1 MAIEEMDDAVD
12 PAVDPKIQFQGKQQF
27 FWVAKGTRLLSE
39 DERVAKAPQTFM
51 VKPYSPTNPK
61 SGPEYLKNLRMF
73 ATLGS
78 TKDTHGI
85 AMHVSNKEMGP
96 EHMSGWEFQNGEKA
110 ISFTAALEGEEDK
123 VKLKYD
129 KRNARFC
136 SHALIVWL
144 RTCEPFQARLEE
156 LIAENPNGHYTRL
169 KDIIFEEG
177 RVYLKASQVKDIG
190 TITVANNLEPPT
202 SIPPDVPPSDAAA
215 AEDDT
220 EDDTEDDAEPEPPPP
235 PKKKKRKIDDAWRR
249 DFLAALHRG
258 DWLDPNAAL
267 PPSVQRKKEDMGAG
281 AVAFGSTPAVWK
293 ALGADEHKP
302 YAGRVVSLLHPQDG
316 VHVFDKGYFPD
327 PASGVRC
334 RYFAMTKA
342 AFDQMLRE
350 AGRTDPA
357 TLRRRVHSREDM
369 TINYEVHKKLWKAGW
384 QFNQCYACDVPLID
398 PSDPNV
404 FAEKAQK
411 IVQIVRE

>member
-1 MAIEEMDDAVD
+1 MAIEEMDDAVEA
-12 PAVDPKIQFQGKQQF
+12 AVDPNIQFQGKQQF
-27 FWVAKGTRLLSE
+27 FWVAKAMRLLSE
-39 DERVAKAPQTFM
+39 DERVAKATKTFM

-169 KDIIFEEG
+169 KDIIFDEG
-177 RVYLKASQVKDIG
+177 RVYLKASQVKDVG
-190 TITVANNLEPPT
+190 TINIADSVEPPT
-202 SIPPDVPPSDAAA
+202 SIPPDVPPSDEVKAERKRKRDDKKAKKEAKANGTLTVRGGGGGGGGFAVGGGGGGGGMANAIANFFGAANGNGSGGA
-215 AEDDT
+215 SVNIFTDATFQSILQQRDELNDAKALAEKRWTALQKGKDLQKQL
-220 EDDTEDDAEPEPPPP
+220 AELQAENKKLKSQVSQGSPPPA
-235 PKKKKRKIDDAWRR
+235 KRKK
-249 DFLAALHRG
+249 
-258 DWLDPNAAL
+258 N
-267 PPSVQRKKEDMGAG
+267 
-281 AVAFGSTPAVWK
+281 
-293 ALGADEHKP
+293 
-302 YAGRVVSLLHPQDG
+302 
-316 VHVFDKGYFPD
+316 
-327 PASGVRC
+327 
-334 RYFAMTKA
+334 
-342 AFDQMLRE
+342 
-350 AGRTDPA
+350 
-357 TLRRRVHSREDM
+357 
-369 TINYEVHKKLWKAGW
+369 
-384 QFNQCYACDVPLID
+384 
-398 PSDPNV
+398 
-404 FAEKAQK
+404 
-411 IVQIVRE
+411 